1 MLPREYLRE
10 NAARLVAEMP
20 ERFGGA
26 GLESYPE
33 LERQRREAVTRLEE
47 KRRRRNELASGRGK
61 PSPEALAEM
70 KALKEEIRELEQRSE
85 DADRMLSEVERL
97 VPNVPDGTVPRGADE
112 TANRIE
118 RTWGT
123 PRRFD
128 FTPQP
133 HWDLGVA
140 LGILDF
146 ERAAKIAGARF
157 TVLKGA
163 AARLSRALIQ
173 FFLDV
178 HVEEQ
183 GYQEVLPPFLVN
195 ADSLFGTGQLPKFE
209 GDLFRT
215 GEGYYLVPTAEV
227 PVTNLHRD
235 EILRIEDLPLRYTA
249 YTPCFRSEAGAAGRD
264 TRGMIRQHQFDKVEI
279 VTLVKP
285 EESAGT
291 LETLTGDAEDLLRR
305 LELPYR
311 VVSLCTGDLG
321 FAAAKTYDLEVWLP
335 GLDAFKEISSCS
347 NFEAFQARRASIRF
361 RRGEAEKLEFVHT
374 LNGSGLPIGRTIV
387 AILENFQR
395 ADGSVAI
402 PPVLVPY
409 MRGQTEIR
417 RMLSSRGAQRRGSP
431 FRVAV

>member
-10 NAARLVAEMP
+10 NADRLISEMP
-20 ERFGGA
+20 ERFGEV
-26 GLESYPE
+26 GLDAYTD
-33 LERQRREAVTRLEE
+33 LERQRRDAVTRLEE
-47 KRRRRNELASGRGK
+47 KRRRRNELTAGHGK

-70 KALKEEIRELEQRSE
+70 KALKEEIRDLEQRTDE
-85 DADRMLSEVERL
+85 ADQMLSAVEKV
-97 VPNVPDGTVPRGADE
+97 VPNVPQDSVPRGSDE
-112 TANRIE
+112 SANRID
-118 RTWGT
+118 RTWGA
-123 PRRFD
+123 PLRLD

-133 HWDLGVA
+133 HWDLGPA

-146 ERAAKIAGARF
+146 ERGVKVAGARF
-157 TVLKGA
+157 TVLSGG
-163 AARLSRALIQ
+163 AARLSRALIN

-183 GYQEVLPPFLVN
+183 GYREVLPPFLVN

-209 GDLFRT
+209 QDLFRT
-215 GEGYYLVPTAEV
+215 GEGLYLVPTAEV

-235 EILRIEDLPLRYTA
+235 EILKAEELPIRYTA

-279 VTLVKP
+279 VMFTRP
-285 EESAGT
+285 EDSAAA
-291 LETLTGDAEDLLRR
+291 LETLTGHAEDLLQR

-335 GLDAFKEISSCS
+335 GMNAYKEISSCS
-347 NFEAFQARRASIRF
+347 SFEAFQARRASIRF
-361 RRGEAEKLEFVHT
+361 RRAEGEKLEFVHT
-374 LNGSGLPIGRTIV
+374 LNGSGLPVGRTMV
-387 AILENFQR
+387 AILENYQR
-395 ADGSVAI
+395 ADGSVGV
-402 PPVLVPY
+402 PKVLQPY

-417 RMLSSRGAQRRGSP
+417 RS
-431 FRVAV
+431 

>member
-10 NAARLVAEMP
+10 NAGRLVSEMP

-26 GLESYPE
+26 GLETYPE
-33 LERQRREAVTRLEE
+33 LDRQRREAVTKLEE
-47 KRRRRNELASGRGK
+47 KRRRRNELAAGGGK
-61 PSPEALAEM
+61 PPPEALAEM
-70 KALKEEIRELEQRSE
+70 KALKEEIRELEQRAE
-85 DADRMLSEVERL
+85 DADRMLLAVERV
-97 VPNVPDGTVPRGADE
+97 VPNVPQDTVPRGADE
-112 TANRIE
+112 AANRVE
-118 RTWGT
+118 RTWGA
-123 PRRFD
+123 PPQLE

-140 LGILDF
+140 LEILDF
-146 ERAAKIAGARF
+146 ERAGKIAGARF

-163 AARLSRALIQ
+163 AARLSRALINL
-173 FFLDV
+173 FLDV
-178 HVEEQ
+178 HVEEH
-183 GYQEVLPPFLVN
+183 GYREVLPPFLVN
-195 ADSLFGTGQLPKFE
+195 AESLFGTGQLPKFE

-235 EILRIEDLPLRYTA
+235 EILKAEELPLLYTA

-279 VTLVKP
+279 VRIVKP
-285 EESAGT
+285 EDSDAA
-291 LETLTGDAEDLLRR
+291 LEALTSDAEELLRR

-321 FAAAKTYDLEVWLP
+321 FASAKTYDLEVWLP
-335 GLDAFKEISSCS
+335 GLNTYKEISSCS

-361 RRGEAEKLEFVHT
+361 RPAEGEKPEFAHT
-374 LNGSGLPIGRTIV
+374 LNGSGLAIGRTIV
-387 AILENFQR
+387 AILENYQR
-395 ADGSVAI
+395 PDGSVAI
-402 PPVLVPY
+402 PKALVTY

-417 RMLSSRGAQRRGSP
+417 RR
-431 FRVAV
+431 